1 MTTTPWPL
9 AELEIIGGHCCPR
22 PPAPFGRGPAVVRR
36 RDDPDRICIAFK
48 LDTRGA
54 SGDVLTNTQ
63 WRGLVG
69 SFNAL
74 ELPAPI
80 PAHAFAALWVFTAS
94 FGSSYEDCLKD
105 LRTSNALLFDPQYPT
120 ERPVRLAHE
129 VQGAQ
134 PSLALVDESRAR
146 HLRSEWRTHAYDEA
160 WKSLKSGKPAEGE
173 HHAERAL
180 SLLSTPVPED
190 FALLSIIYS
199 RNNRLARSD
208 GLIALAANSYPSEF
222 NQKLETA
229 RKRILEDL
237 HTVQATPST
246 DESEGGR
253 ITRSS
258 PRRLTLLQNSQGGK
272 PT

>member
-48 LDTRGA
+48 LDARGA
-54 SGDVLTNTQ
+54 SGDVLTNAQ

-74 ELPAPI
+74 ELPAPV
-80 PAHAFAALWVFTAS
+80 PARAFAALWVFTAS
-94 FGSSYEDCLKD
+94 FGPSYEDCLND
-105 LRTSNALLFDPQYPT
+105 LRTSNALLVDSQSLV
-120 ERPVRLAHE
+120 ERPVRLAREEH
-129 VQGAQ
+129 GAP

-146 HLRSEWRTHAYDEA
+146 NLRSEWRTHAYDEA
-160 WKSLKSGKPAEGE
+160 WKSLKSGKPADGE

-180 SLLSTPVPED
+180 SLLSTPAPED

-208 GLIALAANSYPSEF
+208 GLIALAVNSYPSEF
-222 NQKLETA
+222 NQKLESA
-229 RKRILEDL
+229 RKRLLEDL
-237 HTVQATPST
+237 HTVPATPSI
-246 DESEGGR
+246 DESENGR
-253 ITRSS
+253 STRGRT
-258 PRRLTLLQNSQGGK
+258 RRLELLKNSQGGRH
-272 PT
+272 T